1 MTDYLLSLVATFTT
15 LLKLLPLLHIRQGR
29 QHELGVTPDQ
39 WAGAEVLAGV
49 GLHLF

>member
-1 MTDYLLSLVATFTT
+1 MTDYLLSLVDTFIT
-15 LLKLLPLLHIRQGR
+15 LLELLPLLHIRQRG
-29 QHELGVTPDQ
+29 QHELGVTPHQ